1 MEPDEHKREKTYVHP
16 ALMLCILVIALAVG
30 LAAAFLIPED
40 GISWM
45 LWGFEKHRF
54 TVGEEQISLRLD
66 TSGVGPYEVECE
78 DNRIYIT
85 KQGTVLWEGGF
96 LAREVCAAYQ
106 RDAREAEDCRILEDV
121 TEESPALICSYPD
134 SGGTG
139 YALMTQVD
147 GAACGAVFHTPE
159 GGSFSEQEALDY
171 AHRLQFSKLE

>member
-1 MEPDEHKREKTYVHP
+1 MEPVEREGKKTYLHP
-16 ALMLCILVIALAVG
+16 ALVLGILAAGLVIG
-30 LAAAFLIPED
+30 LLIPVD

-45 LWGFEKHRF
+45 LSGFQEYRF

-66 TSGVGPYEVECE
+66 TSGVGPYEVECR
-78 DNRIYIT
+78 DNRISVT

-96 LAREVCAAYQ
+96 FARDVCAAYQ
-106 RDAREAEDCRILEDV
+106 RDALEAEDCRILEDM

-171 AHRLQFSKLE
+171 AHRLHFTKLEKVD